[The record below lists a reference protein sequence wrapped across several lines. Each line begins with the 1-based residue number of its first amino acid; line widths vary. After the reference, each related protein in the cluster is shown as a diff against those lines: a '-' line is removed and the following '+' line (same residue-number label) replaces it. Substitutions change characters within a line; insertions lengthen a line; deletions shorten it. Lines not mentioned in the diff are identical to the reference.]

1 MGVFLFTVFS
11 FLRICSSVKHA
22 SLRTR
27 CHITVFMFL
36 HVRTTFNYDLFSVKS
51 YYISFVEPSQAFKF
65 KSLFDSTDFPWLWV
79 KKRDSLTGQFCMF
92 HAETN
97 SEKLRPS
104 LRFVRKGIA
113 ATKHADLNKNS
124 YAVSYAFDVS
134 FLLLHLVNHV
144 ECWIHVL
151 IAHLLLTAG
160 KKMSL
165 DKSLQIHAKS
175 WKITFKPWRVLI

>member
-1 MGVFLFTVFS
+1 
-11 FLRICSSVKHA
+11 
-22 SLRTR
+22 
-27 CHITVFMFL
+27 
-36 HVRTTFNYDLFSVKS
+36 
-51 YYISFVEPSQAFKF
+51 
-65 KSLFDSTDFPWLWV
+65 
-79 KKRDSLTGQFCMF
+79 MF

-144 ECWIHVL
+144 EC
-151 IAHLLLTAG
+151 
-160 KKMSL
+160 
-165 DKSLQIHAKS
+165 
-175 WKITFKPWRVLI
+175 

>member
-1 MGVFLFTVFS
+1 M
-11 FLRICSSVKHA
+11 
-22 SLRTR
+22 
-27 CHITVFMFL
+27 
-36 HVRTTFNYDLFSVKS
+36 
-51 YYISFVEPSQAFKF
+51 
-65 KSLFDSTDFPWLWV
+65 

-144 ECWIHVL
+144 EC
-151 IAHLLLTAG
+151 
-160 KKMSL
+160 
-165 DKSLQIHAKS
+165 
-175 WKITFKPWRVLI
+175 